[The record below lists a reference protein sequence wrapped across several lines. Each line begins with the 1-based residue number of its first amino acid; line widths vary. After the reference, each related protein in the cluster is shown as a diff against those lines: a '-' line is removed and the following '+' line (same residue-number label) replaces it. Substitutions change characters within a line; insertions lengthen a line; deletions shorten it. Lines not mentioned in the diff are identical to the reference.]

1 MLSGSPA
8 NVATDWAV
16 RRASGSW
23 QLADT
28 KLRRREEV
36 LADEDKIA
44 IVRDVN
50 ELEKVHPSGLEPET
64 FGSVDRCS
72 IQLSYGCPASNTGS
86 SRTGASRS
94 EKHTRRVVGIQRA
107 VRVAGLR

>member
-72 IQLSYGCPASNTGS
+72 IQLSYECSDSIRAHG
-86 SRTGASRS
+86 
-94 EKHTRRVVGIQRA
+94 RRDA
-107 VRVAGLR
+107 EP